1 MYLRLHPSTGFC
13 IPVRFF
19 CSCSCACGRG
29 VFDVLQKFGFYVG
42 YDEVWGFLL
51 AFAWDYDS
59 NGRENWVLYPDDDS
73 RHSKELK
80 SK

>member
-1 MYLRLHPSTGFC
+1 M
-13 IPVRFF
+13 
-19 CSCSCACGRG
+19 
-29 VFDVLQKFGFYVG
+29 LQKFGFYVG